1 MFCGARLST
10 VSHAYI
16 PEGSGSPCQPEPC
29 GAHQVPGGC
38 LGPCGSVG
46 GAVGV
51 GGEERKLVGAV
62 CVFPVLF
69 GGLVVNCSLRGR
81 ESLRA

>member
-1 MFCGARLST
+1 MVCGARLST
-10 VSHAYI
+10 VSHAHI
-16 PEGSGSPCQPEPC
+16 PEGSGSPCQPETC

-51 GGEERKLVGAV
+51 GGGEETGGSCV
-62 CVFPVLF
+62 CVSCFIW
-69 GGLVVNCSLRGR
+69 GLSC
-81 ESLRA
+81 